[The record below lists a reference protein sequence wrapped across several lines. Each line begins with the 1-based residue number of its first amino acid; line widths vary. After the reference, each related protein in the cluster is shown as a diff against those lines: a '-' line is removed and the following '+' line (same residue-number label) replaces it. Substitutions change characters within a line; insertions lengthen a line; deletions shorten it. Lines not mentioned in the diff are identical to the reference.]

1 MKVKRKHK
9 SKLLLNVLGFLLL
22 SLAISTGNAV
32 AGLPTEQIKTTVD
45 KALVVLKDPRL
56 KPAAK
61 LAERRDQLKQILF
74 ARFDFTEMAR
84 RALGSNWRRRTP
96 QEQEEFVKLFT
107 EVLERAY
114 AGIIESYTDEKIVYT
129 NERVDGTYAD
139 VGSKIFTSKGEEYSI
154 NYKAHLVSNEW
165 KVYDVVAENV
175 SLVNNYRSQF
185 NRVIAHDSY
194 EELVRR
200 LKDRAEF
207 VAPKK

>member
-1 MKVKRKHK
+1 MKRKNNPTMK
-9 SKLLLNVLGFLLL
+9 AMAVFLLA
-22 SLAISTGNAV
+22 LALFSGNAH
-32 AGLPTEQIKTTVD
+32 AGVPTDQIKATVD

-61 LAERRDQLKQILF
+61 VKERRDQLKQILF
-74 ARFDFTEMAR
+74 ARFDFTEMAK

-96 QEQEEFVKLFT
+96 QEQEEFVHLFT

-114 AGIIESYTDEKIVYT
+114 ADIIESYTDEKITYT
-129 NERVDGTYAD
+129 NERIDGTYAD
-139 VGSKIFTSKGEEYSI
+139 VGSKIQTSKGEEYTL

-185 NRVIAHDSY
+185 NRVISHASY
-194 EELVRR
+194 DELVRR
-200 LKDRAEF
+200 LKDKAEF
-207 VAPKK
+207 AGAPRK